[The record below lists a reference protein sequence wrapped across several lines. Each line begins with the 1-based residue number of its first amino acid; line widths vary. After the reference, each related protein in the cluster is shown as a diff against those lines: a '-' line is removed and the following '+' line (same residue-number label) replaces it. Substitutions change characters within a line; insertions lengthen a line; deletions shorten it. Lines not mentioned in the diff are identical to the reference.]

1 MKRFLSAALAAIIML
16 VSLFSVNA
24 FAADTPKADALLDT
38 LETATELSVTLRS
51 GQTMLFGFMPAT
63 IKNTIAVKGDTL
75 AYEYSASFLK
85 VKIIVSDD
93 GIYAYSPTLPFF
105 YVKLEENPL
114 KGADLWTLVK
124 EGANLTQSFIQYI
137 DSYEETVDGVK
148 YYVEEY
154 NDREFVTTKFYFE
167 GETLKM
173 LKVTNS
179 QTNSV
184 QYTYFDDISF
194 DVDDSFFNVP
204 SGAFDLSP
212 ILTGLILSILKIA

>member
-114 KGADLWTLVK
+114 KGTDLWTLVK

-194 DVDDSFFNVP
+194 DVDDSFFEVP

>member
-1 MKRFLSAALAAIIML
+1 MKRFLSAAVAAIIML

-24 FAADTPKADALLDT
+24 FAADTPKADALLDKI
-38 LETATELSVTLRS
+38 ETATELSVTLRS
-51 GQTMLFGFMPAT
+51 GETMLFGFMPAT
-63 IKNTIAVKGDTL
+63 IQNTIAVKGDTI
-75 AYEYSASFLK
+75 AYQYNAGFLK
-85 VKIIVSDD
+85 VKVIVSDE

-114 KGADLWTLVK
+114 KSTDIWTLVK
-124 EGANLTQSFIQYI
+124 EGANLTQAFIQYI

-179 QTNSV
+179 QTLSV

-194 DVDDSFFNVP
+194 DVDDSFFKVP

-212 ILTGLILSILKIA
+212 ILTGLILSILAAA

>member
-1 MKRFLSAALAAIIML
+1 MFTPVYIEEAKVREILD
-16 VSLFSVNA
+16 
-24 FAADTPKADALLDT
+24 ADTLIALMKDAMIRCSEGT
-38 LETATELSVTLRS
+38 VIQPLRS
-51 GQTMLFGFMPAT
+51 IHKFPEGKLFGFMPAT
-63 IKNTIAVKGDTL
+63 ITNTIAVKGDTI

-85 VKIIVSDD
+85 VKVIISDE

-114 KGADLWTLVK
+114 KDADIWTLVK
-124 EGANLTQSFIQYI
+124 EGANLTQAFIQYI

-167 GETLKM
+167 GETLKF

-179 QTNSV
+179 QTLSV
-184 QYTYFDDISF
+184 QYTYFDNITFEVEDSYFDI
-194 DVDDSFFNVP
+194 P

-212 ILTGLILSILKIA
+212 ILTGLILSILAAA

>member
-1 MKRFLSAALAAIIML
+1 MKRFLSAAVAAIIML

-24 FAADTPKADALLDT
+24 FAADTPKADALLDKI
-38 LETATELSVTLRS
+38 ETATELSVTLRS

-63 IKNTIAVKGDTL
+63 IQNTIAVKGDTI
-75 AYEYSASFLK
+75 AYQYTAGFLK
-85 VKIIVSDD
+85 VKVIVSDE

-105 YVKLEENPL
+105 YVKLEDNPL
-114 KGADLWTLVK
+114 KSTDIWTLVK
-124 EGANLTQSFIQYI
+124 EGANLTQAFIQYI

-179 QTNSV
+179 QTLSV

-194 DVDDSFFNVP
+194 DVDDSFFKVP

-212 ILTGLILSILKIA
+212 ILTGLILSILAAA

>member
-1 MKRFLSAALAAIIML
+1 MKRFLSAAVAAIIML

-24 FAADTPKADALLDT
+24 FAADTPKADALLDKI
-38 LETATELSVTLRS
+38 ETATELSVTLRS

-63 IKNTIAVKGDTL
+63 IQNTIAVKGDTI
-75 AYEYSASFLK
+75 AYQYTAGFLK
-85 VKIIVSDD
+85 VKVIVSDE

-114 KGADLWTLVK
+114 KSTDIWTLVK
-124 EGANLTQSFIQYI
+124 EGANLTQAFIQYI

-179 QTNSV
+179 QTLSV

-194 DVDDSFFNVP
+194 DVDDSFFEVP

-212 ILTGLILSILKIA
+212 ILTGLILSILAAA

>member
-1 MKRFLSAALAAIIML
+1 MKRFLSAAVAAIIML

-24 FAADTPKADALLDT
+24 FAADTPKADALLDKI
-38 LETATELSVTLRS
+38 ETATELSVTLRS

-63 IKNTIAVKGDTL
+63 IQNTIAVKGDTI
-75 AYEYSASFLK
+75 AYQYTAGFLK
-85 VKIIVSDD
+85 VKVIVSDE

-114 KGADLWTLVK
+114 KDADVWTLVK
-124 EGANLTQSFIQYI
+124 EGANLTQAFIQYI

-179 QTNSV
+179 QTLSV

-194 DVDDSFFNVP
+194 DVDDSFFKVP

-212 ILTGLILSILKIA
+212 ILTGLILSILAAA

>member
-1 MKRFLSAALAAIIML
+1 MKRFLSAAVAAIIML

-24 FAADTPKADALLDT
+24 FAADTPKADALLDKI
-38 LETATELSVTLRS
+38 ETATELSVTLRS

-63 IKNTIAVKGDTL
+63 IQNTIAVKGDTI
-75 AYEYSASFLK
+75 AYQYTAGFLK
-85 VKIIVSDD
+85 VKVIVSDE

-114 KGADLWTLVK
+114 KDADIWTLVK

-154 NDREFVTTKFYFE
+154 NDREFVTTRFYFE

-179 QTNSV
+179 QTLSV

-194 DVDDSFFNVP
+194 DVDDSFFKVP

-212 ILTGLILSILKIA
+212 ILTGLILSILAAA

>member
-1 MKRFLSAALAAIIML
+1 MKKFLSVTLAALIML

-24 FAADTPKADALLDT
+24 FAADTPKADALLDKI
-38 LETATELSVTLRS
+38 ETATELSVTLRS
-51 GQTMLFGFMPAT
+51 GQTMLFGFLPAT
-63 IKNTIAVKGDTL
+63 ITNTIAVKDDTI
-75 AYEYSASFLK
+75 AYEYSAGFIK
-85 VKIIVSDD
+85 VKVIISDE

-105 YVKLEENPL
+105 FVKLEENPL
-114 KGADLWTLVK
+114 KDTDIWTLVK

-137 DSYEETVDGVK
+137 DSYEETVDGAK

-167 GETLKM
+167 GETLKF

-179 QTNSV
+179 QTLSV
-184 QYTYFDDISF
+184 QYTYFDNITF
-194 DVDDSFFNVP
+194 DVEDSFFEIP

-212 ILTGLILSILKIA
+212 ILTGLILSILAAA

>member
-85 VKIIVSDD
+85 VKVIVSDD

>member
-1 MKRFLSAALAAIIML
+1 MKRFLSAAVAAIIMI

-24 FAADTPKADALLDT
+24 FAADTPKADALLDKI
-38 LETATELSVTLRS
+38 ETATELSVTLRS

-63 IKNTIAVKGDTL
+63 IQNTIAVKGDTI
-75 AYEYSASFLK
+75 AYQYTAGFLK
-85 VKIIVSDD
+85 VKVIVSDE

-114 KGADLWTLVK
+114 KDTDIWTLVK

-179 QTNSV
+179 QTLSV

-194 DVDDSFFNVP
+194 DVDDSFFEVP

-212 ILTGLILSILKIA
+212 ILTGLILSILAAA

>member
-1 MKRFLSAALAAIIML
+1 MKRFLSVALSAIIML

-24 FAADTPKADALLDT
+24 FAADTPKADALLDQI
-38 LETATELSVTLRS
+38 ETATELSVTLCS

-63 IKNTIAVKGDTL
+63 IQNTIAVKGDTI
-75 AYEYSASFLK
+75 AYEYSAGFLK
-85 VKIIVSDD
+85 VKVIISDE

-114 KGADLWTLVK
+114 KSTDIWTLVK
-124 EGANLTQSFIQYI
+124 EGANLTQAFIQYI

-154 NDREFVTTKFYFE
+154 NDREFVTSKFYFDGDE
-167 GETLKM
+167 LVM
-173 LKVTNS
+173 LKVTDAS
-179 QTNSV
+179 TLSV

-194 DVDDSFFNVP
+194 EVDDDFFKVP

-212 ILTGLILSILKIA
+212 ILTGLILAIISAA

>member
-194 DVDDSFFNVP
+194 DVDDSFFEVP

>member
-1 MKRFLSAALAAIIML
+1 MKRFLSAAVAAIIML

-24 FAADTPKADALLDT
+24 FAADTPKADALLDKI
-38 LETATELSVTLRS
+38 ETATELSVTLRS

-63 IKNTIAVKGDTL
+63 IQNTIAVKGDTI
-75 AYEYSASFLK
+75 AYQYTAGFLK
-85 VKIIVSDD
+85 VKVIVSDE

-114 KGADLWTLVK
+114 KDADIWTLVK

-179 QTNSV
+179 QTLSV

-194 DVDDSFFNVP
+194 DVDDSFFKVP

-212 ILTGLILSILKIA
+212 ILTGLILSILAAA